1 MAQASKNRIKSKAIA
16 VYVDPKYEDKITYVK
31 YTVGITKFV
40 EQALDKLKIDEEKMA
55 TIRAAEALKK

>member
-1 MAQASKNRIKSKAIA
+1 MAQASKNRKKSKAIA
-16 VYVDPKYEDKITYVK
+16 VYVDPTYEDKLTYVK

-40 EQALDKLKIDEEKMA
+40 EQALDKIKIDEEKMA